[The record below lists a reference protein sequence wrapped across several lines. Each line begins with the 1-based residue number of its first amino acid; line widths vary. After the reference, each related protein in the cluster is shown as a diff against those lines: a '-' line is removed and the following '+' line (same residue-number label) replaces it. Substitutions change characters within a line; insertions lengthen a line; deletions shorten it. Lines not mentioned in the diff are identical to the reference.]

1 MKKNNDESSGNL
13 TPESYHATV
22 PTELTDTPVM
32 NVSRTKIVLAVLVG
46 LFLIVGGI
54 FTMFHHQPNR
64 TDAAT
69 QETSRR
75 SVAPALPGL
84 NGTDSTN
91 PTQFIADVTPSPF
104 PTQVVHPPPL
114 FSSAV
119 AQPVM
124 PVAQQVQPVQQ
135 PAQQM
140 DQQNPSGIMNLEAPP
155 ENQNAQAMAD
165 IATQEA
171 NAGARGNGTQGAAD
185 NATENA
191 VNAPARASGEF
202 VTTRSALN
210 AGAANA
216 HLQYVAEHDQG
227 DVGYVRPKSQYQ
239 LDPTTV
245 IPARLLT
252 KIVSDLPGPVAAEIT
267 TPIYD
272 SATHAVLVIP
282 PGTKLFGQYDTQIA
296 HGQNRLLM
304 SFTRL
309 IFPNGREF
317 AIGGEPAADAQGSA
331 GLSGDVNNHRGSLYT
346 TATLLTVLGGAEA
359 ALSPNTTGGLVTQ
372 SSIGSQIQSAAG
384 GQLDN
389 VSTKILNQNL
399 EQPPTIIIRPPCLF
413 QIIVTRDL
421 PLDAYQEDAE

>member
-1 MKKNNDESSGNL
+1 MKKNSDESSGNL

-32 NVSRTKIVLAVLVG
+32 NVSRTKIVLAVLVA

-54 FTMFHHQPNR
+54 FTLFHHQPNR
-64 TDAAT
+64 TDSAT

-75 SVAPALPGL
+75 TVAPALAGL
-84 NGTDSTN
+84 NAPDATN
-91 PTQFIADVTPSPF
+91 PTPFIADVTPSPF

-114 FSSAV
+114 FSSMV
-119 AQPVM
+119 AP
-124 PVAQQVQPVQQ
+124 PPASVAQQMQPVQQ
-135 PAQQM
+135 VA
-140 DQQNPSGIMNLEAPP
+140 QQNPSGIMNLEAPP
-155 ENQNAQAMAD
+155 ENQDAQAMAD

-171 NAGARGNGTQGAAD
+171 NVSGQGKGTQGVPE
-185 NATENA
+185 NTENA
-191 VNAPARASGEF
+191 LARASGEF
-202 VTTRSALN
+202 VTMRSALN
-210 AGAANA
+210 AGAANE
-216 HLQYVAEHDQG
+216 HLRYVAEHDQG
-227 DVGYVRPKSQYQ
+227 DVGYVHPKSPYQ

-399 EQPPTIIIRPPCLF
+399 EQAPTIIIRPPCLF